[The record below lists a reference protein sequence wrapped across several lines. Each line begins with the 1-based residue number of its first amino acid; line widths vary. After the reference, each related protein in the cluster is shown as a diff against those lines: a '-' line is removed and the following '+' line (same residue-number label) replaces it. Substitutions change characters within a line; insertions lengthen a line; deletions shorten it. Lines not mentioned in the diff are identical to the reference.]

1 MNIYFLSNFISEKR
15 KPKDQKAKNTR
26 TIGRSASSIG
36 NASENNNTFARS
48 AAKQTMLKNN
58 DDGDAGVYVIYI
70 RMRATFPQ
78 KSKNSQ
84 RNEREAKKDD
94 SGKRKT
100 AGRNSRSPVGKAF
113 VLKDLT
119 T

>member
-1 MNIYFLSNFISEKR
+1 
-15 KPKDQKAKNTR
+15 
-26 TIGRSASSIG
+26 
-36 NASENNNTFARS
+36 
-48 AAKQTMLKNN
+48 
-58 DDGDAGVYVIYI
+58 
-70 RMRATFPQ
+70 MRATFPQ

-100 AGRNSRSPVGKAF
+100 AGQNSRSPVGEAF